1 MNPRLVTCCG
11 LAAFWLCTLLPAAE
25 PVAKPGPRPAT
36 PIPPRFKQVR
46 DRIDALFRHR
56 NEPPASLGP
65 ESNPF
70 RLPGSGAPAA
80 PTRSEG
86 VAATAGGP
94 ELITLQQAAA
104 TLRVSGTFEL
114 NGQAHLVI
122 NARPYKAGDVIPAP
136 VGGETVYLRVRDI
149 SRRSVTLALN
159 EAELTLT
166 F

>member
-1 MNPRLVTCCG
+1 MNWRRLICGG
-11 LAAFWLCTLLPAAE
+11 LAALWLGPLLAAAE
-25 PVAKPGPRPAT
+25 PAAKAPTRAGT
-36 PIPPRFKQVR
+36 PVPPRFKQVR

-56 NEPPASLGP
+56 NEPPPPLGP
-65 ESNPF
+65 ETNPF
-70 RLPGSGAPAA
+70 RLPGSTLPASTPRGESA
-80 PTRSEG
+80 AAETR
-86 VAATAGGP
+86 GP

-104 TLRVSGTFEL
+104 TLRISGTFEL

-159 EAELTLT
+159 EAELTLS